1 MKHIRIL
8 LPLVLCLCAV
18 LFASAQTSE
27 LCDIC
32 NKAQAVTKMQVC
44 RFCAKGSLCV
54 LCGKW
59 QAKKDGV
66 VCADHDKGD
75 MCDLCGK
82 WKATSTGRVCNWCA
96 KQ

>member
-1 MKHIRIL
+1 MRRMRIL
-8 LPLVLCLCAV
+8 LPLVLCFCSV

-32 NKAQAVTKMQVC
+32 NKTQSATTMQVC
-44 RFCAKGSLCV
+44 RWCYKGSLCV
-54 LCGKW
+54 KCGKW

-66 VCADHDKGD
+66 VCAAHDKGE

-82 WKATSTGRVCNWCA
+82 WKATYTGRVCSWCA
-96 KQ
+96 KD